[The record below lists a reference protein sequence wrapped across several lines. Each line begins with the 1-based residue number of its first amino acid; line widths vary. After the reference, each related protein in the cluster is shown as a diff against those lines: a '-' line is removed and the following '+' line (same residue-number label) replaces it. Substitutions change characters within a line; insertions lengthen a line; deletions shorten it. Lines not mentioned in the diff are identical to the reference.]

1 MSMHAPEF
9 GQGEG
14 ALSRAAGLVADARR
28 DFTTMSQQLDGQIG
42 AVHGQWGG
50 QGARAF
56 FLLHRA
62 WTEKQAT
69 VVRALDEF
77 EASLQRTEADNTD
90 TDQAQGSSYRAL
102 VQRLG

>member
-1 MSMHAPEF
+1 MSTHAPQF
-9 GQGEG
+9 GQGDG
-14 ALSRAAGLVADARR
+14 TLSRAAGLVAEARQ
-28 DFTTMSQQLDGQIG
+28 DFTTMSQQLDGQIA

-50 QGARAF
+50 RGAQAF

-77 EASLQRTEADNTD
+77 EASLRRTEADNVD
-90 TDQAQGSSYRAL
+90 TDQTQGSSYQAL

>member
-1 MSMHAPEF
+1 MSTHAPEY

-14 ALSRAAGLVADARR
+14 TLSRAAGLVTEARQ
-28 DFTTMSQQLDGQIG
+28 DFTTLSSRLDGQIA

-50 QGARAF
+50 RGAQAF

-62 WTEKQAT
+62 WTEKQGT

-77 EASLQRTEADNTD
+77 EASLRRTEADNTA
-90 TDQAQGSSYRAL
+90 TDEAQGSSYQAL